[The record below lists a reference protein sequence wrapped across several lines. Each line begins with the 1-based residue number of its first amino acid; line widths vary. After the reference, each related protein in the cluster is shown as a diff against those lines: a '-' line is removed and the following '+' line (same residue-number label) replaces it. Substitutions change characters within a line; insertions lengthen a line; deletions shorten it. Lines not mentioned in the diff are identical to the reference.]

1 MKQLE
6 INGKSLTIED
16 VISVARNFREVQLS
30 DSAKDKMLQSQQ
42 WVANAVKEKK
52 KVYGIT
58 TGFGAFQDKILEE
71 NEVETLQR
79 NLILSHCVGVGD
91 PFDVEVVRAMMLLRA
106 NALAAGFSG
115 VRIEVVEMLLAMLNL
130 QVHPYVPT
138 KGSVGASGDLAPLS
152 HIAAVML
159 GEGDATVSDGEEVI
173 SGADALE
180 DVGLSPIVLQ
190 AKEGLAL
197 LNGTQ
202 AMLAVGILA
211 LADAENLAH
220 FAGVAAVLSLEALK
234 GRSAAF
240 AEKVHHLRPFV
251 GQQIVAA
258 HIREMFKG
266 STFIDCNDS
275 DTEKVLQDSYSL
287 RCIPQV
293 HGASID
299 AIAYVHNVI
308 ETELNAVTDNPH
320 IFTDDNEAIS
330 AGNFHGQ
337 PVALAMDFLGLAIA
351 ELGNISERRIAKLLD
366 KNHNKGL
373 EAFLIKNGGIN
384 SGLMITQYTAASLV
398 SENKTLI
405 HPASGDS
412 IPTSANQEDHVSM
425 GTIAARHA
433 AEIVDNVEYIIAIE
447 LLCASQAIDLRLQK
461 DSDAK
466 LGEGTKD
473 FYNIIREGLN
483 ITFIESDRDFSL
495 DIETLKEFIHSG
507 LGGAE
512 E

>member
-180 DVGLSPIVLQ
+180 DVG
-190 AKEGLAL
+190 
-197 LNGTQ
+197 
-202 AMLAVGILA
+202 
-211 LADAENLAH
+211 
-220 FAGVAAVLSLEALK
+220 F
-234 GRSAAF
+234 
-240 AEKVHHLRPFV
+240 
-251 GQQIVAA
+251 
-258 HIREMFKG
+258 
-266 STFIDCNDS
+266 
-275 DTEKVLQDSYSL
+275 
-287 RCIPQV
+287 
-293 HGASID
+293 
-299 AIAYVHNVI
+299 
-308 ETELNAVTDNPH
+308 
-320 IFTDDNEAIS
+320 
-330 AGNFHGQ
+330 
-337 PVALAMDFLGLAIA
+337 
-351 ELGNISERRIAKLLD
+351 
-366 KNHNKGL
+366 
-373 EAFLIKNGGIN
+373 
-384 SGLMITQYTAASLV
+384 
-398 SENKTLI
+398 
-405 HPASGDS
+405 
-412 IPTSANQEDHVSM
+412 
-425 GTIAARHA
+425 
-433 AEIVDNVEYIIAIE
+433 
-447 LLCASQAIDLRLQK
+447 LRLCCKRKK
-461 DSDAK
+461 D
-466 LGEGTKD
+466 LH
-473 FYNIIREGLN
+473 Y
-483 ITFIESDRDFSL
+483 
-495 DIETLKEFIHSG
+495 
-507 LGGAE
+507 
-512 E
+512 